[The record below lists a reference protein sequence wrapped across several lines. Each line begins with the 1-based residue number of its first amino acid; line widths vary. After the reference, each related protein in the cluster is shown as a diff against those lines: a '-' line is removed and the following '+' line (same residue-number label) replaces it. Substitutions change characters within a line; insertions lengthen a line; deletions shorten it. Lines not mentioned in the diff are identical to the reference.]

1 MAVAEGLAHAN
12 YLMAEGQLDR
22 ELGDDGA
29 YRYRQAG
36 KRAAAA

>member
-12 YLMAEGQLDR
+12 YLIDEVQLDR
-22 ELGDDGA
+22 EMGADGA